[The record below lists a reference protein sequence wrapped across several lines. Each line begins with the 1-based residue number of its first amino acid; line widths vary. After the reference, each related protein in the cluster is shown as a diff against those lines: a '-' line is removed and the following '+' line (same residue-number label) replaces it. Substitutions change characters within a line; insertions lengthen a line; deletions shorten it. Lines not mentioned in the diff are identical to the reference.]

1 MSSADYM
8 ISGKCTVLTV
18 PRCRCL
24 LTGYTRCSRYGAER
38 KTLEYHRSRSRK
50 YPLKNRRHQCWP
62 HASVLVRCAS
72 PFVPRKRFRFMAQ
85 VNVLNLD
92 TLRGP

>member
-8 ISGKCTVLTV
+8 ISGKCTILTV

-24 LTGYTRCSRYGAER
+24 LTGYTRCRRYGAMRE
-38 KTLEYHRSRSRK
+38 TLEYHLESILWK
-50 YPLKNRRHQCWP
+50 KRRHHGWP
-62 HASVLVRCAS
+62 PASVLLRCAS
-72 PFVPRKRFRFMAQ
+72 PFMPRQLFRFMAQ
-85 VNVLNLD
+85 VKILNLD